1 MKTRSKTQFAA
12 VAAAGLF
19 AVALF
24 AGGLSKFKGWDK
36 SPQGDL
42 MTSAERAEW
51 ANVRTDDDAD
61 KFVKDFV
68 ARRGP
73 GFVTEVTRATAA
85 ADKYFSAG
93 KVQGSRTERGKLVI
107 ILGPPGGLTTSEKQA
122 RGDSRSN
129 VDSAMTVSGSG
140 GGSGGPSGAAH
151 PGGGGGAGVAD
162 MMGAANGAG
171 TGSGVVHVVT
181 FTYAASQL
189 PAAYGKSLTVNVEID
204 GSGVDHIADKKTQ
217 AELDRLYEMVAETKL
232 TPPAAH

>member
-1 MKTRSKTQFAA
+1 MKTHSKTQFAA
-12 VAAAGLF
+12 VVVASLF
-19 AVALF
+19 ALTLF

-61 KFVKDFV
+61 KFVKDFL
-68 ARRGP
+68 ARRSP
-73 GFVTEVTRATAA
+73 EFVTEVTHATAA
-85 ADKYFSAG
+85 ADKYFTAG
-93 KVQGSRTERGKLVI
+93 KLQGSRTERGKLVI
-107 ILGPPGGLTTSEKQA
+107 VLGPPGGLTTSEKQVK
-122 RGDSRSN
+122 GDSRTN
-129 VDSAMTVSGSG
+129 VDSAMTVGGSG
-140 GGSGGPSGAAH
+140 GGGGLSGGAH
-151 PGGGGGAGVAD
+151 PGGGGGASVSD

-171 TGSGVVHVVT
+171 TGSGVVHVIT

-189 PAAYGKSLTVNVEID
+189 PAAYGKALTVNIELD